1 MRADN
6 SLKDLRIYRF
16 DRFRVD
22 TGERTLR
29 RDGQLVA
36 VSPKAWE
43 VLKILLERGGCVVD
57 KQFLMDSVWPETFV
71 EENNLA
77 FNISVLR
84 KLLGDEAANPRFIET
99 VPKRGYRFRAEVEIE
114 EPAEPR
120 TGTGAAARS
129 GDTDRRAGGGLD

>member
-1 MRADN
+1 LASLEFHEKSMRADS

-16 DRFRVD
+16 DRFRLN
-22 TGERTLR
+22 TNERTLR

-43 VLKILLERGGCVVD
+43 VLKILLEQGGGVVD

-84 KLLGDEAANPRFIET
+84 KVLGDEAAHPRFISLP
-99 VPKRGYRFRAEVEIE
+99 VIRLSP
-114 EPAEPR
+114 
-120 TGTGAAARS
+120 
-129 GDTDRRAGGGLD
+129 